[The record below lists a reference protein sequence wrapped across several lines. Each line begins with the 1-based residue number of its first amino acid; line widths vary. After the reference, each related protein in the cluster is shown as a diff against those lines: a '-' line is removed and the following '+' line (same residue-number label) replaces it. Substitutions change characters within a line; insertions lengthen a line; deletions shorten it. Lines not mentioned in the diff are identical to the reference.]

1 MDTTTLQA
9 LNAQFAIPGHLAF
22 RSGPGGLVR
31 AVIENPQATA
41 EIALQGAQV
50 LAFQPQG
57 SGPVLFLSTNAV
69 YAPGKAIRGGI
80 PICWPWFGPH
90 PTDPDKPQHGF
101 ARTLPW
107 AVLGTVGR
115 DDGTTEVR
123 LGLQDTPATRA
134 LWPHPFALTL
144 VVQVGRELRV
154 VLETHNP
161 GAAPMTVTEALHA
174 YFQIGDLAAL
184 TIQGLEG
191 TTYIDKVA
199 GDQRR
204 VQAGPVTISGEADRV
219 YIDTTAAC
227 VVDDPGLQRR
237 MEIAK
242 EGSRSTV
249 VWNPG
254 PEKAARMA
262 DLGGDEYTR
271 MVCVEVANAL
281 DDRVVV
287 APGADHRL
295 AMVIRVAPSGA
306 TPARPQS

>member
-1 MDTTTLQA
+1 MDTSSPEA
-9 LNAQFAIPGHLAF
+9 LNSQFAIPGHVAF
-22 RSGPGGLVR
+22 RAGAGGLVR
-31 AVIENPQATA
+31 AMIENVHATA

-50 LAFQPQG
+50 LAFQPRG
-57 SGPVLFLSTNAV
+57 SAPVLFLSSRAL

-90 PTDPDKPQHGF
+90 PTDPGKPQHGF
-101 ARTLPW
+101 VRTLPW
-107 AVLGTVGR
+107 AVLGTAGR

-144 VVQVGRELRV
+144 TVQVGRELRV
-154 VLETHNP
+154 ALETHNP
-161 GAAPMTVTEALHA
+161 GAESMTVTEALHA
-174 YFQIGDLAAL
+174 YFHIGDLAAL
-184 TIQGLEG
+184 RIGGLEG

-199 GDQRR
+199 GDQRQ
-204 VQAGPVTISGEADRV
+204 VQAGPITITGETDRV
-219 YIDTTAAC
+219 YIDTTGAC
-227 VVDDPGLQRR
+227 VVEDSGLERR
-237 MEIAK
+237 IEVTK
-242 EGSRSTV
+242 EGSQSTV

-262 DLGGDEYTR
+262 DLGDDEYTR

-281 DDRVVV
+281 DDRVVI

-295 AMVIRVAPSGA
+295 AIGIQVGPL
-306 TPARPQS
+306 

>member
-1 MDTTTLQA
+1 MDTRTLEA
-9 LNAQFAIPGHLAF
+9 LNAQFAIPGRIAF
-22 RSGPGGLVR
+22 RSGPGGLVQ
-31 AVIENPQATA
+31 AVIENPHATA

-50 LAFQPQG
+50 LSFQPQG
-57 SGPVLFLSTNAV
+57 SAPVLFLSPHAV
-69 YAPGKAIRGGI
+69 YAPGKAVRGGM

-107 AVLGTVGR
+107 AVLGTEGR
-115 DDGTTEVR
+115 DDSSTEVR

-144 VVQVGRELRV
+144 VVQVGRELHV
-154 VLETHNP
+154 ALETHNP
-161 GAAPMTVTEALHA
+161 GPESMPVTEALHA

-184 TIQGLEG
+184 SIGGLEG

-204 VQAGPVTISGEADRV
+204 VQSGPVTISGETDRV
-219 YIDTTAAC
+219 YIDTAAAC
-227 VVDDPGLQRR
+227 AVDDPGLQRR
-237 MEIAK
+237 IEIAK

-254 PEKAARMA
+254 PEKAAQMA
-262 DLGGDEYTR
+262 DLGGDEDTR

-295 AMVIRVAPSGA
+295 AMGIRVAPTGA
-306 TPARPQS
+306 PPARP